1 MPVEQQPD
9 ATPASEIAMQP
20 PPEEAF
26 RLLIEAVQDYAIF
39 LLGPNGHVRTWNP
52 GAERAKGY
60 AASEI
65 IGRHFSVF
73 YTPEEREAG
82 RPHELLGRAAAEG
95 RVEDEGWRVR
105 KDGTR
110 FWADVILTALRD
122 EDGALYGFAK
132 ITRDLTERRRA
143 EEQQRDLIVEQHA
156 RAAAEESL
164 KVRDRFLSVASH
176 ELKTPV
182 ATLQLSAESLLRARE
197 LGRLDDARLA
207 TGLHRILKS
216 TGRLS
221 ALVTELLDVSLLSA
235 ERDQRVRQPTDIVA
249 LVREVAARFADAVE
263 EDESRIAVDAPA
275 RAVVAA
281 DASRLD
287 QVFTNLIDNALKYSP
302 DGEPIEVRV
311 VDEPDSVTVTVAD
324 RGIGLDAATEAR
336 LFEAFSRG
344 DNATHV
350 PGLGLGLFIT
360 HQIVER
366 HGGHIEA
373 QHAPGGV
380 GSLFRVWLPK
390 DAA

>member
-9 ATPASEIAMQP
+9 RTPASELATQP
-20 PPEEAF
+20 PREEVF

-39 LLGPNGHVRTWNP
+39 LLGPAGHVRTWNP

-60 AASEI
+60 AATEI
-65 IGRHFSVF
+65 IGQHFSVF
-73 YTPEEREAG
+73 YTSEEREAG
-82 RPHELLGRAAAEG
+82 RPQWLLGRAAAEG
-95 RVEDEGWRVR
+95 RIEDEGWRVR

-132 ITRDLTERRRA
+132 ITRDLTERRQA
-143 EEQQRDLIVEQHA
+143 EEQQRNLIVEQHA
-156 RAAAEESL
+156 RAAAEAAL
-164 KVRDRFLSVASH
+164 TVRDRFLSVASH

-197 LGRLDDARLA
+197 LGRLDEARLE
-207 TGLHRILKS
+207 TGLRRILKS
-216 TGRLS
+216 TGRLT
-221 ALVTELLDVSLLSA
+221 ALVSELLDVSALSA
-235 ERDQRVRQPTDIVA
+235 ERERAERMPTDIVA
-249 LVREVAARFADAVE
+249 LVHEVAARFADVV
-263 EDESRIAVDAPA
+263 EDESRITVHAPA
-275 RAVVAA
+275 HAVVMA

-311 VDEPDSVTVTVAD
+311 TDEPDSVTVTVAD
-324 RGIGLDAATEAR
+324 RGIGLDAPTEAR

-344 DNATHV
+344 DNASHV

-360 HQIVER
+360 HQIIER
-366 HGGHIEA
+366 HGGHIDA
-373 QHAPGGV
+373 QPAPGGV
-380 GSLFRVWLPK
+380 GSLFRVSLPK
-390 DAA
+390 DQP